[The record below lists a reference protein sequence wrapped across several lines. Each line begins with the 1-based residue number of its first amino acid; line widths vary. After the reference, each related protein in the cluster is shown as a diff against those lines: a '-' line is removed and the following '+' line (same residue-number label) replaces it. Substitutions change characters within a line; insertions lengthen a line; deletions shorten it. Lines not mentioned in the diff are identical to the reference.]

1 MTVSVRLLWR
11 RDGDALAETVK
22 AWPTTDRE
30 AEIEGAAE
38 GEAEGRRPPASL
50 ARIALPLTVLVVGL
64 LAGAVWYVWA
74 SYRTIDHLRSVE
86 MPLAALGNEIA
97 YQAAAMRLAIEA
109 AAATG
114 DAAWE
119 GRYRASAERLDRA
132 LARVREIAPGI
143 FSTGPHAETLT
154 ALRALRT
161 HDRRLFTLLR
171 AGQTTAATRVIAGR
185 GYRLARD
192 GASAAIAAVVDAI
205 ARRTDAALR
214 LSPDDPSLDATV
226 AGAAVAV
233 LLAAWFV
240 LLRLLGQATVEARAA
255 DAAGRRERAFAEALA
270 DTTRALVMV
279 LDREGRILRANSR
292 LAALAGRRPSEL
304 RGRRWP
310 ELFGEGG
317 GARAVVPGF
326 ATGERR
332 SALVPFVTRDGS
344 RRMIAWSDRILRDDD
359 GEPVALV
366 AVGEDVTDA
375 CHVEHER
382 RARAKAERAN
392 RAKSRFLAAAS
403 HDLRQ
408 PLQAARLFVAAL
420 RNRASDAA
428 SCEIVDR
435 LDEAM
440 ASTENLLNALL
451 DLSRLDAGAL
461 EPEIEDTPIGPL
473 LRRLAASF
481 RPQAEAKGVALRV
494 VDSSAWVRSDPV
506 LLENILRNLI
516 ANAVRYTPK
525 GRILI
530 GCRRR
535 GDTLAIEVWDTGEGI
550 AEEQHAAIFE
560 EFRQL
565 GAPERDHTRGLG
577 LGLAIVD
584 RMCRL
589 LGHRVSLRST
599 PGRGSVFAVA
609 VPRVAKAA
617 PAAPAPRIET
627 EAGFAG
633 LPVLVVEDEPRQRAS
648 LALLLGDWGCRVEI
662 AVDGEAALRSVEAG
676 FRPALVIADLHLP
689 GDEDG
694 VATVAALRRRLGRRL
709 PALIVTGDTEPA
721 ALRAARRD
729 RLTVL
734 RKPVEARRLHAALSG
749 AFAEGHTRP

>member
-1 MTVSVRLLWR
+1 MTVGVRLLWR
-11 RDGDALAETVK
+11 RDSDALAETAK
-22 AWPTTDRE
+22 AGPALGRE
-30 AEIEGAAE
+30 ALVEGAIEDAAE
-38 GEAEGRRPPASL
+38 SPRPPASL

-74 SYRTIDHLRSVE
+74 SYRTIDQLRTVE

-119 GRYRASAERLDRA
+119 GRYWASAERLNRA

-143 FSTGPHAETLT
+143 FSTGPHAEPLA

-161 HDRRLFTLLR
+161 RDRRLFTLLR
-171 AGQTTAATRVIAGR
+171 AGRPEAASRAIADR
-185 GYRLARD
+185 DYRLARD
-192 GASAAIAAVVDAI
+192 G
-205 ARRTDAALR
+205 
-214 LSPDDPSLDATV
+214 
-226 AGAAVAV
+226 G
-233 LLAAWFV
+233 
-240 LLRLLGQATVEARAA
+240 
-255 DAAGRRERAFAEALA
+255 
-270 DTTRALVMV
+270 
-279 LDREGRILRANSR
+279 
-292 LAALAGRRPSEL
+292 
-304 RGRRWP
+304 
-310 ELFGEGG
+310 
-317 GARAVVPGF
+317 
-326 ATGERR
+326 
-332 SALVPFVTRDGS
+332 
-344 RRMIAWSDRILRDDD
+344 
-359 GEPVALV
+359 GEPLALV

-375 CHVEHER
+375 CQVERER

-420 RNRASDAA
+420 RNRANDAA
-428 SCEIVDR
+428 SAEIVDHI
-435 LDEAM
+435 DETM

-473 LRRLAASF
+473 LRRLAAAF
-481 RPQAEAKGVALRV
+481 RPQAAAKGVALRV
-494 VDSSAWVRSDPV
+494 VDSSAWTRSDPV

-535 GDTLAIEVWDTGEGI
+535 GDALSIEVWDTGKGI

-565 GAPERDHTRGLG
+565 GAPERDHMRGLG

-584 RMCRL
+584 RLCRL
-589 LGHRVSLRST
+589 LGHRVSLRSA

-609 VPRVAKAA
+609 VPRVAKTA
-617 PAAPAPRIET
+617 PAARAEAGART
-627 EAGFAG
+627 EAGAGFAG

-648 LALLLGDWGCRVEI
+648 LALLLGDWGCRVET
-662 AVDGEAALRSVEAG
+662 AADGGAALKAVEAG
-676 FRPALVIADLHLP
+676 FRPGLAIADLYLP
-689 GDEDG
+689 GEMDG
-694 VATVAALRRRLGRRL
+694 VATIAALRRRLGRRL

-721 ALRAARRD
+721 ALRPARRN
-729 RLTVL
+729 RLPVL
-734 RKPVEARRLHAALSG
+734 RKPVEARRLHAALSS
-749 AFAEGHTRP
+749 AVAKSRIP